1 MDPTLMVF
9 TLVVFCFHLSNSSVL
24 PLVMRSLKVKD
35 PQAGILL
42 SGMCIVVAQAFMA
55 YFAKLVGDY
64 SPYWGRKNLSL
75 VALFSLTLRCF
86 LLAVLVTAQDQVKT
100 WTGVVMFKFLILS
113 TQLLDSVGAGLFG
126 TLQIV
131 VTNDISGGTGR
142 FSLML
147 GITTGSMCLGGTIS
161 GYIGHAIAQD
171 FGYASAFTVLGLMS
185 FVPFFL
191 YAFFVPETLP
201 EYAKPKKRRRRL
213 EALLQRLNAQRQS
226 LTNPFN
232 IQRNPD
238 DEYRPDERKD
248 MAPVLNTEKRAP
260 EFELT

>member
-1 MDPTLMVF
+1 M
-9 TLVVFCFHLSNSSVL
+9 
-24 PLVMRSLKVKD
+24 KD
-35 PQAGILL
+35 PQAGLLL

-75 VALFSLTLRCF
+75 VALSALTLRCF
-86 LLAVLVTAQDQVKT
+86 LLAVLVTAQDQVKY
-100 WTGVVMFKFLILS
+100 WTGFVMFKLLILS

-161 GYIGHAIAQD
+161 SYIGHTIAQD

-201 EYAKPKKRRRRL
+201 EYAKPKPKKRRRRL
-213 EALLQRLNAQRQS
+213 EALLHRLNTKTQN
-226 LTNPFN
+226 LKNPFN
-232 IQRNPD
+232 IRRNPD
-238 DEYRPDERKD
+238 DAYCPDERKNK
-248 MAPVLNTEKRAP
+248 APFQDTEKRAP